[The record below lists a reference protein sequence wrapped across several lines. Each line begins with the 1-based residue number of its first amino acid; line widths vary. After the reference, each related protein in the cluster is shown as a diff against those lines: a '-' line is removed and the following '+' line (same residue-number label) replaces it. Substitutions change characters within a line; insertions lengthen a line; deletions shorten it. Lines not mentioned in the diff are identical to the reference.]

1 MLDYKLLT
9 ALVAVI
15 EAGGFEK
22 AAERLNVTQSAISQ
36 RIKLLE
42 SRLGGLV
49 LVRSTPPRPTALGK
63 QLDNHYHRIVQLE
76 NELGFGNESESI
88 AKAKIVTSADALGG
102 WFYKS
107 ICDLGDELLVDLVIE
122 DQNISLEMMK
132 RGEVLACLC
141 SDDHVV
147 NGSRVDALGYM
158 RYRAYAS
165 SEFVKR
171 HDLKKNL
178 SNLVTAPCLIYNN
191 KDKLQHEYLEKLGL
205 SEPTNLI
212 TCPSIDGFI
221 KLASN
226 GYGYGLLCELQV
238 EAQVKAGLIQP
249 VGDEYID
256 IPMYWHSWRTSS
268 EVMLKLRN
276 AVIHQAK
283 QNLIQ
288 G

>member
-15 EAGGFEK
+15 ECGGFEK

-63 QLDNHYHRIVQLE
+63 QLDNHYHRIAQLE
-76 NELGFGNESESI
+76 NELGIGNDNENI

-102 WFYKS
+102 WFYHA
-107 ICDLGDELLVDLVIE
+107 ICELGDELMVELVIE

-147 NGSRVDALGYM
+147 NGSRVDNLGYM

-165 SEFVKR
+165 NDFIQ
-171 HDLKKNL
+171 HHNLANNL
-178 SNLVTAPCLIYNN
+178 SNLIKAPCLIYNN
-191 KDKLQHEYLEKLGL
+191 KDNLQHDYLNKLGFG
-205 SEPTNLI
+205 EPTNLV

-221 KLASN
+221 KLAAN
-226 GYGYGLLCELQV
+226 GYGYGLLSELQV
-238 EAQVKAGLIQP
+238 AEFVKKGQL
-249 VGDEYID
+249 VSVSDEYID

-268 EVMLKLRN
+268 EVMLKLRH
-276 AVIHQAK
+276 AVINQAK
-283 QNLIQ
+283 KYLIQ